1 MIKKFDIR
9 DAVGGKNWDEAPAK
23 VGEFLEAKFG
33 PAALSRARE
42 ALGIRINEKGEEVQE
57 GKIEEVAFYTLT
69 GEALGSGL
77 ETPIDEVLDQ
87 DAEMDELDEA
97 DVEDLINTQGFK
109 GAIKNDNLRGIT
121 KKAVDTM
128 MANDSF
134 LEKMAEIMGVDPSD
148 KRKIRQMIAQTL
160 TAPVMKFLRTIVL
173 SGALFSARESMDMSE
188 ETGDAP
194 SDDERTG
201 EDFDDAFREEWKMSK
216 SEWWRIVKRDFE

>member
-33 PAALSRARE
+33 PAALTRARE

-57 GKIEEVAFYTLT
+57 GNIEEVAFYTLI

-77 ETPIDEVLDQ
+77 ETEIDEILDQ
-87 DAEMDELDEA
+87 DAEMDEIEDY
-97 DVEDLINTQGFK
+97 DVDDLIDAQGFK
-109 GAIKNDNLRGIT
+109 GKINNQALREIT

-134 LEKMAEIMGVDPSD
+134 LEKMGEIMGVDPSD

-173 SGALFSARESMDMSE
+173 SGALFSARESMNMSE